1 LRSASGYHAFR
12 RVHSSD
18 LTPARVAAFLLFDP
32 AFPRSVYLCLREVEA
47 ALGELKSHYRL
58 HGGNDV
64 SEGLDQLRSILA
76 AHSIEDIL
84 ASGLHE
90 FIDFLQGYLIVIT
103 DRLSAAF
110 FGHKPTGQSQQ
121 ASDAV
126 WPLAPPPQIPS

>member
-1 LRSASGYHAFR
+1 M
-12 RVHSSD
+12 
-18 LTPARVAAFLLFDP
+18 FDP
-32 AFPRSVYLCLREVEA
+32 ALPRSVYLCVREVEA

-110 FGHKPTGQSQQ
+110 FGHKPAADNAPAAG
-121 ASDAV
+121 V
-126 WPLAPPPQIPS
+126 GWPLAPVPEIPS

>member
-1 LRSASGYHAFR
+1 M
-12 RVHSSD
+12 
-18 LTPARVAAFLLFDP
+18 
-32 AFPRSVYLCLREVEA
+32 REVEA